1 MKSAVL
7 VHFFALAA
15 VAGAIAV
22 SLPSAEEAYETLEI
36 RSEGAVLAVVDP
48 LEEGGFPETVDIN
61 EAYIVVPEACIGC
74 RLCVSA
80 CPVSAITMD
89 GDNRAVIDTDACISC
104 GICAGACPVSAIKVI
119 DPDRIVVFGMDC
131 QGDAVLLQ
139 EGPGGN

>member
-61 EAYIVVPEACIGC
+61 EAYFVVPEACIGC